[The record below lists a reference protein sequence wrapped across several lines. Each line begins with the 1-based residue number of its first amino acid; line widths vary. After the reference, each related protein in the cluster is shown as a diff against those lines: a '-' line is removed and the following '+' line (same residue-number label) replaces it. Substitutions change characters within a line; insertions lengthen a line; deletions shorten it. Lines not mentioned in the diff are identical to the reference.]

1 MSFLFFVQ
9 KYKKYKLHKNTKC
22 LQILILKNIKIKKV
36 RGYVRD
42 DFNEAAVSRV

>member
-1 MSFLFFVQ
+1 MLTNT
-9 KYKKYKLHKNTKC
+9 YIKKYKN
-22 LQILILKNIKIKKV
+22 KKV